1 MFARHRVQRIGIDLN
16 KFFFIKWLHHEKE
29 DIRNKWKILST
40 FTDIV
45 VTYFVLVNIQLG
57 RKKLYRNDNELAN
70 QSIQGG
76 KYCIFL
82 ANQIAVFLARFK
94 TVLPRPFLLTF
105 QEEHEIWWTLN
116 LIMKLTYVKH
126 LL

>member
-82 ANQIAVFLARFK
+82 AIKLLYSSLDLKQSYQDPSCWLFK
-94 TVLPRPFLLTF
+94 KNMKYD
-105 QEEHEIWWTLN
+105 EH
-116 LIMKLTYVKH
+116 
-126 LL
+126 